1 MQDILLGVMKTLS
14 AQLRAIESRL
24 FTTPNKKHIWEN

>member
-1 MQDILLGVMKTLS
+1 VLKSQADALR

-24 FTTPNKKHIWEN
+24 AGGEKTEGTE